1 MKEREKKTPPCFAH
15 LDTVFPMGKEGFRES
30 PASCMACEHK
40 TKCLSSA
47 LEGIDGFKAKEEFV
61 DRAYT
66 SGVISF
72 LERWSQK
79 KELSRKKK
87 EKQKGRRSGRR

>member
-1 MKEREKKTPPCFAH
+1 MKENEKKFPPCFGH
-15 LDTVFPMGKEGFRES
+15 LDTVFPMGKDGLRQS
-30 PASCMACEHK
+30 PADCMACSHK
-40 TKCLSSA
+40 TKCLATA
-47 LEGIDGFKAKEEFV
+47 LEGNDGLKAQEEFV

-87 EKQKGRRSGRR
+87 EKRSGR